1 MLNISNRHII
11 AKVVIFYLN
20 FVAHIINMMKKPYLL
35 TISAVV
41 LSFLPVLSD
50 GQELPVLP
58 DDPGISRIVLPDGIT
73 CYLAENE
80 SVKGK
85 ADFALVRR
93 GFGAD
98 ESVRQLDSLPRLRSV
113 APASFLRS
121 GYIFYGRRGYAV
133 PEGDGSVVRFD
144 NVRLRAG
151 EAVTDSLLLV
161 IFDMIDGRGKPE
173 DEAIV
178 ISGDIDRDA
187 MHAKLRLLSLMIP
200 ASDSVSSS
208 DSVHSCDSSSVPSSS
223 VPSGGLCVRSGTGVS
238 ALVNID
244 FNAGEIPE
252 RYRGTALPA
261 VSARMWEELKFVL
274 EDRIRTAME
283 SASVPVADLRMSY
296 RGFPDGE
303 RHENYC
309 ISVMTS
315 PEDSSLARCILD
327 SVLFL
332 SGKVTMAEYRQAKS
346 AVDMAG
352 RRRAVKTFV
361 PDSVYVKRCAA
372 SFLYGS
378 SLVSDSGKYSF
389 FEKRL
394 LPDSLALGF
403 LNDFASGLLSGTA
416 CGRRPLSD
424 SLPRRGL
431 VNLADTLLFPVPSE
445 RCGVRMSR
453 QDQSSGSR
461 VWTFANGIKV
471 VYKQMPTDGM
481 MYYSYVLKDG
491 YSSMKDMRDG
501 EGAFLSD
508 MLPLC
513 SVCGLSGREFRTL
526 LAVNGITMQT
536 AVSLNSSRISG
547 SMPSGRLSLLMKSLL
562 ALTKSRSLDRHAWQ
576 MYMEEERIRLQARY
590 GCSREKMFAIDSL
603 MNGEDRYS
611 PFKSAENLHEDLPER
626 AMPFFDNIFSKSDD
640 GLFVLVGD
648 MYESD
653 VRKLLQQYMGG
664 FRTIGRRSL
673 RSAVSCQTATGESTY
688 FVKGK
693 TSGIDITMTCG
704 LVLNPENFMA
714 SQVAA
719 MALEDALADA
729 VYGSGMYVT
738 ARNSF
743 AVYPEERFS
752 VFVSAAY
759 ASEEGLPADV
769 GRDKLVMALM
779 RMRLAASGLSDSG
792 LDEERLALYK
802 AMLSDRWASLQDRPE
817 YWLSVISGR
826 YAGRKDLQT
835 RYQENIDAV
844 DAETVSGILSALV
857 GGGRLEYVTKGKNAT
872 KGK

>member
-208 DSVHSCDSSSVPSSS
+208 DSVHSCDSSSVPSPS
-223 VPSGGLCVRSGTGVS
+223 VPSGGLCVCSGTGVS

-332 SGKVTMAEYRQAKS
+332 SGKVTMAEYLQAKS

-403 LNDFASGLLSGTA
+403 LRFASSPRACQSCGYTPFPGAFGKVRSAHEQAGPVKREPRMDFRKRNQGGLQADANGRHDVLFLCPERRLFLDEGHA
-416 CGRRPLSD
+416 GRGRRVPFRHAS
-424 SLPRRGL
+424 SL
-431 VNLADTLLFPVPSE
+431 F
-445 RCGVRMSR
+445 GVRPQRKGIQDAACR
-453 QDQSSGSR
+453 QRDNDADGR
-461 VWTFANGIKV
+461 V
-471 VYKQMPTDGM
+471 P
-481 MYYSYVLKDG
+481 
-491 YSSMKDMRDG
+491 
-501 EGAFLSD
+501 
-508 MLPLC
+508 
-513 SVCGLSGREFRTL
+513 
-526 LAVNGITMQT
+526 
-536 AVSLNSSRISG
+536 
-547 SMPSGRLSLLMKSLL
+547 
-562 ALTKSRSLDRHAWQ
+562 
-576 MYMEEERIRLQARY
+576 
-590 GCSREKMFAIDSL
+590 
-603 MNGEDRYS
+603 
-611 PFKSAENLHEDLPER
+611 
-626 AMPFFDNIFSKSDD
+626 
-640 GLFVLVGD
+640 
-648 MYESD
+648 
-653 VRKLLQQYMGG
+653 
-664 FRTIGRRSL
+664 
-673 RSAVSCQTATGESTY
+673 
-688 FVKGK
+688 
-693 TSGIDITMTCG
+693 
-704 LVLNPENFMA
+704 
-714 SQVAA
+714 
-719 MALEDALADA
+719 
-729 VYGSGMYVT
+729 
-738 ARNSF
+738 
-743 AVYPEERFS
+743 
-752 VFVSAAY
+752 
-759 ASEEGLPADV
+759 
-769 GRDKLVMALM
+769 
-779 RMRLAASGLSDSG
+779 
-792 LDEERLALYK
+792 
-802 AMLSDRWASLQDRPE
+802 
-817 YWLSVISGR
+817 
-826 YAGRKDLQT
+826 
-835 RYQENIDAV
+835 
-844 DAETVSGILSALV
+844 
-857 GGGRLEYVTKGKNAT
+857 
-872 KGK
+872 